1 MKKKFHFTRKWSR
14 IALISA
20 FLLAIILRCVY
31 FQEAKAIPFFRAPV
45 VDSAV
50 YHEWALDIMQ
60 GKGMERGTFRGVFF
74 MSPGYP
80 LFLAA
85 IYLAG
90 GDYQLHT
97 VIIQSL
103 IGLLNIF
110 LIYKIAERVFNK
122 TVAFIALF
130 LSVFYG
136 LFLFYEFLLLL
147 ATLYIFFN
155 LLLFYLLLRWR
166 EEPSRLRLLASA
178 GLTLGVATVL
188 RPSSMLLLPFLLV
201 WIWMILKQSGLLLR
215 STLLKKFLAAS
226 ILLII
231 FFSLPVAPITVYNWS
246 HGNDFNLITFA
257 GGPSFLLGNSSWSN
271 GTLNVQA
278 LRNLGVDSADPREM
292 FQVVASI
299 VDRSLG
305 EQARPS
311 RISSYC
317 YRNAWAFITS
327 SPGKYLGL
335 IFKKLR
341 LLTNPLE
348 IGSNYDFYSMRRHSM
363 VLRICFINFGLLF
376 PFALLGIVLSGIH
389 WRKYLLLY
397 FFVVQFVVFSLLF
410 YVLSRYRLPAVP
422 FLIIFAGYGI
432 WRMARYLKDG
442 HPARFGIGLV
452 ILIAGFSLS
461 HLDPGTE
468 KLSSP
473 NYNLG
478 VAYTRRSEYKKA
490 IQAYRECLKENP
502 EHYRAHYNLGN
513 IFYERG
519 EWEESIK
526 EYKQALVIKIDFEE
540 ARHNLANAYAKKR
553 SFPQA
558 IAQYQKLLES
568 NPNDH
573 EIYYNLS
580 LVYRQMGKEEN
591 AEKAYRKFWELEFKE
606 K

>member
-31 FQEAKAIPFFRAPV
+31 FQEARAIPFFRAPV

-50 YHEWALDIMQ
+50 YHEWALDILQ

-110 LIYKIAERVFNK
+110 LIYKITKRVFSK

-130 LSVFYG
+130 LAIFYG
-136 LFLFYEFLLLL
+136 LFLFCEFLLLL
-147 ATLYIFFN
+147 ATLYIFLN
-155 LLLFYLLLRWR
+155 LLLFYILLRWQKD
-166 EEPSRLRLLASA
+166 PSWMWLASA

-231 FFSLPVAPITVYNWS
+231 FFSLPVAPITVYNWFQ
-246 HGNDFNLITFA
+246 GDDFNLITFA

-299 VDRSLG
+299 VDRSMG
-305 EQARPS
+305 EKAMPS
-311 RISSYC
+311 QISSYC
-317 YRNAWAFITS
+317 YWDAWAFITS

-335 IFKKLR
+335 IVKKLR
-341 LLTNPLE
+341 LISNSLE
-348 IGSNYDFYSMRRHSM
+348 IGSNYDFYSMRRHSTI
-363 VLRICFINFGLLF
+363 LKICFINFGLVF
-376 PFALLGIVLSGIH
+376 PFALLGAVLSGIQ

-397 FFVVQFVVFSLLF
+397 FFVLQFVAFSLLF
-410 YVLSRYRLPAVP
+410 YVISRYRLPAVP

-442 HPARFGIGLV
+442 RPSRFIIGLV
-452 ILIAGFSLS
+452 ILIAGFYLS
-461 HLDPGTE
+461 HLNPGPE
-468 KLSSP
+468 KLSNP

-478 VAYTRRSEYKKA
+478 VAYTRRGEYKKA

-502 EHYRAHYNLGN
+502 GHYRAYYNMGN

-519 EWEESIK
+519 EWEEAIK
-526 EYKQALVIKIDFEE
+526 EYRKALEIKIDFVE

-553 SFPQA
+553 SFALA
-558 IAQYQKLLES
+558 IAQYQKLLEG
-568 NPNDH
+568 NPNDP
-573 EIYYNLS
+573 EIHYNLS
-580 LVYRQMGKEEN
+580 LVYRQMGKEEK
-591 AEKAYRKFWELEFKE
+591 AEKAYRKYWELEFKDR
-606 K
+606 